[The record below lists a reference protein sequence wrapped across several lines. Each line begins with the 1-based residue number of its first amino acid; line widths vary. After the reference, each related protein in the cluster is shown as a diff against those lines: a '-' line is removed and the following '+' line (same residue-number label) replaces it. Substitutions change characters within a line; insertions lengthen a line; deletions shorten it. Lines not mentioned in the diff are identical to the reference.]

1 MTNEHVVDDN
11 TTMQIY
17 PSTGGGPYTGEVVG
31 VDELRDLAVVRICC
45 NTGLRVLEL
54 AASDEVRLGA
64 EVVALGY
71 PYRANVVSSLSVS
84 EGIISSVEYNR
95 QRDSYLVQ
103 TDAAINPGNSGGP
116 LVNKLGKV
124 VGTVASK
131 VERTPGG
138 RPIDNIGFA
147 IASGTIRDRLSALEG
162 GAGREPTP
170 TPTVTPTPTP
180 IPPPPPLPTPVPD
193 NWDLVLAAVGDSDQ
207 RVLDGNESKVVA
219 GWLGISV
226 GDVPE
231 VEAGYRLVTSGDEAS
246 NDVIVTN
253 SGTWTVTFAKITSSF
268 SGFKPYLVSSP
279 VKFYGRACRDGEDC
293 DQAVFREL
301 RGYVELDEDVGSG
314 KADVAPWMRL
324 TVSVPSGYSFRIEMV
339 AYYTLDE

>member
-17 PSTGGGPYTGEVVG
+17 PSTGGGPYTGEVIG
-31 VDELRDLAVVRICC
+31 VDALRDLAVVRICC
-45 NTGLRVLEL
+45 NSGLMALEL
-54 AASDEVRLGA
+54 AVADEVRLGA
-64 EVVALGY
+64 EVVAFGY
-71 PYRANVVSSLSVS
+71 PYRAGVLSGLSVS
-84 EGIISSVEYNR
+84 DGIISSVEYNR

-147 IASGTIRDRLSALEG
+147 VASGTIRDRLSALER

-170 TPTVTPTPTP
+170 TPTITPTPTP
-180 IPPPPPLPTPVPD
+180 IPTPFPPTPVPD

-207 RVLDGNESKVVA
+207 RVLDATKRKVVA
-219 GWLGISV
+219 DWLGISV

-246 NDVIVTN
+246 NEVIVTS
-253 SGTWTVTFAKITSSF
+253 SGNWMVMFAKITNSF
-268 SGFKPYLVSSP
+268 TSYKPLLIPSP
-279 VKFYGRACRDGEDC
+279 VKFYGRVCRDDENC

-301 RGYVELDEDVGSG
+301 GDFIFLDEDSSSG
-314 KADVAPWMRL
+314 NASDVSPWMGIM
-324 TVSVPSGYSFRIEMV
+324 VSVPAGYSIRIEMI
-339 AYYTLDE
+339 AYYTPIE